1 MSLKWTNLQL
11 RVISGVVGI
20 AITTLLF
27 WWGSYGF
34 LIWISIISL
43 LGLKEFIQLFQRN
56 GYPVSVYPALVCGV
70 LSFVVGVASAVQIF
84 SIKALIILPLLWV
97 LGAISLLYDTSG
109 QSVHRAAFILLTM
122 VYVPLPMACYVAAVW
137 VFGNFN
143 LELALGLITMLWASD
158 SGAYFVGKFF
168 GRHKLFERISPKKT
182 WEGFMGGM
190 AAALLA
196 ALLWS
201 QYTNFMAVHHWYV
214 LGIIIVAVGTWG
226 DLVESMFKRNMNIKD
241 SGSFLPGHGG
251 VLDRFDGL
259 LMASPVVMA
268 YLYWI
273 V

>member
-1 MSLKWTNLQL
+1 
-11 RVISGVVGI
+11 
-20 AITTLLF
+20 
-27 WWGSYGF
+27 
-34 LIWISIISL
+34 
-43 LGLKEFIQLFQRN
+43 
-56 GYPVSVYPALVCGV
+56 
-70 LSFVVGVASAVQIF
+70 
-84 SIKALIILPLLWV
+84 
-97 LGAISLLYDTSG
+97 
-109 QSVHRAAFILLTM
+109 
-122 VYVPLPMACYVAAVW
+122 
-137 VFGNFN
+137 
-143 LELALGLITMLWASD
+143 MLWASD